1 VFDRYL
7 TGWTLASELQAIE
20 RRGLDEERRRAE
32 IERAV
37 LELLASA

>member
-1 VFDRYL
+1 L
-7 TGWTLASELQAIE
+7 TIVSELQEIE

-37 LELLASA
+37 LELLAPA